1 MFVRKLRSGVL
12 HVSTSY
18 GVRCIHLSLRE
29 RFRFLWTFRHFHT
42 LPEQVL
48 NSRELELLDELCSQS
63 RVFHLS
69 LDSHGCACDSVIGII
84 ERLPSRI
91 PASRETAKV
100 LPMPAR
106 RPDRAFA
113 D

>member
-1 MFVRKLRSGVL
+1 MFVRKLLSGVL

-18 GVRCIHLSLRE
+18 GVRCIQLSLRE
-29 RFRFLWTFRHFHT
+29 RFHFLWIFRHFHT

-48 NSRELELLDELCSQS
+48 NSRESQRLDELCSQS

-69 LDSHGCACDSVIGII
+69 LDSQGCACDAVIGTV

-91 PASRETAKV
+91 PASRESAKV
-100 LPMPAR
+100 LPMPVR
-106 RPDRAFA
+106 RPNRAFA
-113 D
+113 E